1 MQGDIAWHR
10 LFTQRL
16 NSDVLLVGP
25 TVSCEGTPNR
35 LNMSE
40 LRQNPH
46 VQSFVLATNRV
57 RSQPSLMCSRTH
69 AHVCKRCPLSAQ
81 AGFKTLL
88 QDGNVLKCWSERLD
102 AIYHAELGAS
112 AAILRAGFNLDCLLQ
127 RCGPP
132 AGLYVL
138 QPRTSARN
146 AVAVHLGA
154 CCSACAD
161 ALLFSCSCHM
171 QVYYCSSCALR
182 HAAQVPG
189 V

>member
-1 MQGDIAWHR
+1 MQGDVAWHR
-10 LFTQRL
+10 LFTERL
-16 NSDVLLVGP
+16 SSDVLLVGP

-57 RSQPSLMCSRTH
+57 RSQPSFMCSRTR
-69 AHVCKRCPLSAQ
+69 VPICKRCPSSAQ

-112 AAILRAGFNLDCLLQ
+112 AAILRAGFNLDCLLA
-127 RCGPP
+127 RCTAP
-132 AGLYVL
+132 AALHGL
-138 QPRTSARN
+138 QPRTLTPN
-146 AVAVHLGA
+146 ATAVHLA
-154 CCSACAD
+154 CTWRMLLGMCICSAR
-161 ALLFSCSCHM
+161 
-171 QVYYCSSCALR
+171 QVQLP
-182 HAAQVPG
+182 HAAL
-189 V
+189 